1 MIFVFICGTITT
13 YVIAEVCVAASAV
26 SQLLFSKAL
35 ERDLCMS
42 ELQKASLWKRMSAY
56 LFDVII
62 LAVVAIGAASA
73 LSAVFGYDGYSD
85 KLTQCYERYQEQYG
99 IDFDISMEDFEKLT
113 EDEKNVY
120 YEADKAMSSDE
131 EVIKTYRM
139 MFNLSILIVSLGL
152 FMSFFILE
160 FVIPAIIGNG
170 QTLGKKIFGVAVMRT
185 NAVKITPPVLF
196 IRTIL
201 GKYTIETM
209 VPVFLLFMIL
219 FGVLG
224 FVGVLVIFTIILL
237 NVILVF
243 ATRTS
248 SAIHDLLSDTVTV
261 DMASQRIFDSYD
273 AMIEY
278 KKKLHAEAVSK
289 EDY

>member
-1 MIFVFICGTITT
+1 MTADV
-13 YVIAEVCVAASAV
+13 
-26 SQLLFSKAL
+26 
-35 ERDLCMS
+35 
-42 ELQKASLWKRMSAY
+42 QKASFWKRMSAC
-56 LFDVII
+56 LFDIII
-62 LAVVAIGAASA
+62 LAIVAIGAASA
-73 LSAVFGYDGYSD
+73 LSAIFGYDGYSE
-85 KLTQCYERYQEQYG
+85 KMTRYYEQYEEQYG
-99 IDFDISMEDFEKLT
+99 VDFDISVEDFEKLT
-113 EDEKNVY
+113 DEEKNIY
-120 YEADKAMSSDE
+120 YEADKAMNSDG
-131 EVIKTYRM
+131 EVIKAYRM
-139 MFNLSILIVSLGL
+139 MLSLSILIVSLGL
-152 FMSFFILE
+152 FIAFFVLE
-160 FVIPAIIGNG
+160 FIIPMVFGNG

-185 NAVKITPPVLF
+185 NSVKITPPVLF

-224 FVGVLVIFTIILL
+224 FVGVLVIFAIILL